1 MLRDDRA
8 DATMNYRLR
17 ESGGVA
23 YPMLNE
29 ADLAAIVEEA
39 HARGLLVRAHVTYIS
54 LLDMAVQ
61 TGVDVIEHVPINTT
75 QSESENTSESE
86 WEAIYVNNLEDMV
99 AAGTVLVPTLDRPFG
114 ALFRFSNPTPEQQS
128 GIETI
133 LRIVQG
139 FHEMGGVVGLGT
151 DWAFGTGMQAGI
163 PLGEMEMLLAAGL
176 TPLEV
181 IEAATRHAARACG
194 HGGELGTLEPGML
207 ADVIVVDGDPLA
219 DLQALSQVLLVIKDG
234 EVAFIS
240 EVMLSADGWPAG
252 LAQADWPQ
260 AVLLP

>member
-1 MLRDDRA
+1 
-8 DATMNYRLR
+8 MN
-17 ESGGVA
+17 
-23 YPMLNE
+23 NF
-29 ADLAAIVEEA
+29 
-39 HARGLLVRAHVTYIS
+39 
-54 LLDMAVQ
+54 
-61 TGVDVIEHVPINTT
+61 
-75 QSESENTSESE
+75 EN
-86 WEAIYVNNLEDMV
+86 MV

-114 ALFRFSNPTPEQQS
+114 ALFRASNPTPEQQS

-151 DWAFGTGMQAGI
+151 DWAAGTGMPAGI

-181 IEAATRHAARACG
+181 IEAGTRHAAIVCG

-207 ADVIVVDGDPLA
+207 ADVIIVDGDPLA
-219 DLQALSQVLLVIKDG
+219 DLQALSQVLLVIKNG
-234 EVAFIS
+234 EVAFLS

-252 LAQADWPQ
+252 LEQGDWPQ
-260 AVLLP
+260 AVLVP